1 MAACHDS
8 GGNHTQK
15 VYEFAKERLARR
27 IWAIKGESATG
38 GKRSPIWP
46 NKRPTSKNRSQFRPV
61 IIGVNSAKDSI
72 RSRLHLDKPGPGY
85 MHFSTERDM
94 GYFSQLT
101 AERLVMKE
109 AAGQRYSV
117 WELPHGKANEALDC
131 RVYAYA
137 ALAGLFHLGLK
148 LNTRAMLIES
158 EPDKV
163 LHPARFASEEK
174 TSLRLPGAIIQEAE
188 PPTTKSIASRLA

>member
-1 MAACHDS
+1 MSFPAA
-8 GGNHTQK
+8 TAF
-15 VYEFAKERLARR
+15 EFLHH
-27 IWAIKGESATG
+27 
-38 GKRSPIWP
+38 SPS
-46 NKRPTSKNRSQFRPV
+46 TV
-61 IIGVNSAKDSI
+61 
-72 RSRLHLDKPGPGY
+72 KP
-85 MHFSTERDM
+85 
-94 GYFSQLT
+94 
-101 AERLVMKE
+101 
-109 AAGQRYSV
+109 
-117 WELPHGKANEALDC
+117 ANEALDC